1 MKLVTMVN
9 VELMIVK
16 MERVYGC
23 FSGVWRLLLGVV
35 ITSYYE
41 WRKRWINGRRLIYG
55 GNLVGSKLFEDF
67 SCIIATD
74 YVSVVVLIQNEG
86 ESL

>member
-1 MKLVTMVN
+1 MKLVRMVN
-9 VELMIVK
+9 GELIIVK

-35 ITSYYE
+35 MTSCYE
-41 WRKRWINGRRLIYG
+41 WRKRWINGRCLIYG

-67 SCIIATD
+67 SCIIARD
-74 YVSVVVLIQNEG
+74 YVSVVLIQNEG